1 MATKL
6 GSQKPTDSFVIPYKK
21 TRGKE
26 AIDLYERTGRTAQ
39 KWQKNIISDIMAE
52 NEEGLWSHTRF
63 GYSIPRRNGKNEV
76 VAIRELWGLVNGEV
90 ICHTAH
96 RTKTSHAAWERL
108 IDLLEKAKIPYK
120 SIRAEGREN
129 IRIKKGNGRIDF
141 RTRSAKGGLGEGF
154 DLLIIDE
161 AQEYTDDQESALKY
175 VVTDSKKPQTIFC
188 GTPPTPLSSG
198 TVFTKYRKQTLEGG
212 RRNAGWWSWE
222 VTDQTDPED
231 VKAWYL
237 TNPSLGTI
245 LTERAIYDEV
255 GDDIIDF
262 NIQRLG
268 LWIKYNQKSAILKSE
283 WERLQVAKVPKL
295 EGKLS
300 VGIKYGHDGTNVS
313 MGIAVKTKDGRVFI
327 EAIDCRNRRDGNE
340 WILDFLKKAEVGV
353 IVIDG
358 ASGQGVLEQE
368 IKSRKITPKPI
379 LPTVSEVINANSIF
393 EVSLSQGDICHRGQP
408 SLTQSATNTDKRAI
422 GSRGGFGYQSQK
434 TDIEVSILE
443 SVILANWGLGE
454 YKPIRKQRIS
464 Y

>member
-1 MATKL
+1 MAKV
-6 GSQKPTDSFVIPYKK
+6 GSQTPTKSVVIPYNKS
-21 TRGKE
+21 RGGE
-26 AIDLYERTGRTAQ
+26 AVTLYEKTGRTAQ

-52 NEEGLWSHTRF
+52 TKDGLWIHSRF

-76 VAIRELWGLVNGEV
+76 VAMRELWGLVKGEL

-108 IDLLEKAKIPYK
+108 IDLLDKAKIKYK

-129 IRIKKGNGRIDF
+129 ITLEKGGRIDF
-141 RTRSAKGGLGEGF
+141 RTRSSKSGLGEGF

-175 VVTDSKKPQTIFC
+175 VVTDSKNPQTIFC

-198 TVFTKYRKQTLEGG
+198 TVFTKYRESTLQGQK
-212 RRNAGWWSWE
+212 RNAGWWSWE
-222 VTDQTDPED
+222 VDEEQDPED
-231 VKAWYL
+231 VKAWYK

-255 GDDIIDF
+255 GDDVIDF

-268 LWIKYNQKSAILKSE
+268 LWIRYNQKSAILKSE
-283 WERLQVAKVPKL
+283 WERLKVDSMPKL

-313 MGIAVKTKDGRVFI
+313 MGIAVKTKDGRNFI
-327 EAIDCRNRRDGNE
+327 EAIDCRNRRAGND
-340 WILDFLKKAEVGV
+340 WILDFIRRADIGV

-358 ASGQGVLEQE
+358 ATGQGVLDDE
-368 IKSRKITPKPI
+368 IRQSRIKPKPI
-379 LPTVSEVINANSIF
+379 LPTVKEVINANNIF
-393 EVSLSQGDICHRGQP
+393 EIALEAGDICHNDQP
-408 SLTQSATNTDKRAI
+408 SLTQSATNVDKRAI
-422 GSRGGFGYQSQK
+422 GSNGGFGYQSQSD
-434 TDIEVSILE
+434 DIEVSILE

-454 YKPIRKQRIS
+454 YKPVRRQRIS